1 MAEEKFSSSA
11 EKISI
16 TRWPGTEDIICP
28 FVNRLLR
35 QTKIVLDPSRSETDI
50 FQILTK
56 NIVEFFEAEIASIW
70 LFENYWQHLASF
82 VWQESLLNDYMNA
95 LLFDPVIS
103 DEIVR
108 SGQPLS
114 IPDIWKEERWQNKE
128 PFRQF
133 RTNSVLVVPIVS
145 PRFQAQETHLGG
157 VLQLFFKEEN
167 KSFSLLEIK
176 AAQLFSRQVSY
187 VLARKRITDLQK
199 NSSIKDRIVEH
210 IFRRLA
216 KGEGIFMRDLFNS
229 VIPDLSEIMNIQRC
243 ALFSVN
249 LQKKEAVL
257 EAGYPEEAHGIGKTR
272 SVEEPYIQRIIGQK
286 GPFGRFEYER
296 IDPKYILITDP
307 RRSHLIPGDIRYFLE
322 TQNIH
327 SVLYLALKRD
337 EEVDYFLTFD
347 AQGHHERFTEEEIE
361 IFLFFGM
368 ELMKGLRLERLHDLL
383 HDSKNIGISLTYFAR
398 RIEEI
403 LRKEE
408 YPQNERLNHA
418 VEIILEASNRLQGLF
433 LGLFGE
439 EKEAVVDLT
448 EVASRR
454 FLFYRETMKEMKRET
469 IHFIEKEMKASL
481 LVRCVPAHIERV
493 TDNLLS
499 NAITA
504 IPDEGGEISI
514 RTWQQGSWA
523 GLEIANTGRIS
534 REEIDRYLWGEEGKR
549 KGRGLHICNQLIR
562 NMGGEIDVEVKE
574 GFVICRILLP
584 LKQV

>member
-1 MAEEKFSSSA
+1 
-11 EKISI
+11 
-16 TRWPGTEDIICP
+16 
-28 FVNRLLR
+28 
-35 QTKIVLDPSRSETDI
+35 
-50 FQILTK
+50 
-56 NIVEFFEAEIASIW
+56 
-70 LFENYWQHLASF
+70 
-82 VWQESLLNDYMNA
+82 
-95 LLFDPVIS
+95 
-103 DEIVR
+103 
-108 SGQPLS
+108 
-114 IPDIWKEERWQNKE
+114 
-128 PFRQF
+128 
-133 RTNSVLVVPIVS
+133 
-145 PRFQAQETHLGG
+145 
-157 VLQLFFKEEN
+157 
-167 KSFSLLEIK
+167 
-176 AAQLFSRQVSY
+176 
-187 VLARKRITDLQK
+187 
-199 NSSIKDRIVEH
+199 
-210 IFRRLA
+210 
-216 KGEGIFMRDLFNS
+216 MRDLFNS

-249 LQKKEAVL
+249 LQKKEVVL

-403 LRKEE
+403 LM
-408 YPQNERLNHA
+408 
-418 VEIILEASNRLQGLF
+418 EASNRLQGLF

-439 EKEAVVDLT
+439 EKEAVVDVT

-523 GLEIANTGRIS
+523 GLEIANTGRRRNRSIS
-534 REEIDRYLWGEEGKR
+534 LG
-549 KGRGLHICNQLIR
+549 
-562 NMGGEIDVEVKE
+562 
-574 GFVICRILLP
+574 
-584 LKQV
+584 